1 MTVKSLL
8 YLLVFYQKVQVLSR
22 GDNMTESKGN
32 SQTRAKN
39 KYNSKNYDSLR
50 IVVKKG
56 KKAIISQYAQ
66 EQGKSINGLVNELL
80 EEKIPQLKVLK
91 ENRTE

>member
-1 MTVKSLL
+1 
-8 YLLVFYQKVQVLSR
+8 
-22 GDNMTESKGN
+22 MTESKGN

-50 IVVKKG
+50 IG
-56 KKAIISQYAQ
+56 QYAQ

>member
-1 MTVKSLL
+1 
-8 YLLVFYQKVQVLSR
+8 
-22 GDNMTESKGN
+22 MTESKGN
-32 SQTRAKN
+32 LQTRAKN